1 MSLTNVE
8 KNISNDILPQLESGI
23 NAFPVLAQTR
33 REAFESLQQSGL
45 PGNKHEE
52 YRFTPLT
59 KALEKFDFT
68 SGITHAERSVNI
80 PADFLIPNAENYSL
94 VFVNGIYKPEYSSTP
109 DVKGL
114 TVRLLEEV
122 VKNSPEL
129 ITPYLASFAEASHD
143 PFNAWNI
150 LAWRSGLF
158 ISVDENITLDKPLAI
173 YNLVDAG
180 SEQVVSFMRNL
191 MVVGKGAALSIVHKI
206 NSAGN
211 SLRFINTVTE
221 VIVKE
226 NAAFEHY
233 TIQDDAGEQYQF
245 NRTYIHQSD
254 SSRVNSFTFS
264 LDGKIVRN
272 NLQLSLNGEGC
283 ESHMYGLYL
292 LNGDTLVDNHTV
304 ADHQKP
310 NSFSN
315 ELYKGI
321 IDDRAKGVF
330 NGKIYVRPNAQ
341 KTNAF
346 QSNRNILLSDSAKI
360 NTKPQLE
367 IWADDVKCSHGC
379 TSGQLDEEALFYLQ
393 TRGISKSNAQ
403 AMLLYAFAGEVIG
416 HVNIPSIKE
425 YLEKVISQRLHQTI

>member
-1 MSLTNVE
+1 MNLTNVE
-8 KNISNDILPQLESGI
+8 KNISNDILPQLETNIG
-23 NAFPVLAQTR
+23 AFPVLAETR
-33 REAFESLQQSGL
+33 RQVFESLQQSGL
-45 PGNKHEE
+45 PGGKHEE
-52 YRFTPLT
+52 YHFTPLT

-68 SGITHAERSVNI
+68 TGIANAETSISGPS
-80 PADFLIPNAENYSL
+80 DFLVPNTEAYSII
-94 VFVNGIYKPEYSSTP
+94 FVNGIYKPERS
-109 DVKGL
+109 DAVNVKGL
-114 TVRLLEEV
+114 TVRLLEDV
-122 VKNSPEL
+122 VQHSPEI
-129 ITPYLASFAEASHD
+129 ITPYLSSFSEASHD
-143 PFNAWNI
+143 AFTAWNI
-150 LAWRSGLF
+150 LAWKSGLF
-158 ISVDENITLDKPLAI
+158 ISVDENITLEKPLAI
-173 YNLVDAG
+173 YNLIDAG
-180 SEQVVSFMRNL
+180 QGQVATFMRNL
-191 MVVGKGAALSIVHKI
+191 VVVGK
-206 NSAGN
+206 NSNLRIIQKVNSTGN
-211 SLRFINTVTE
+211 NARFVNMVTE
-221 VIVKE
+221 AIVKE
-226 NAAFEHY
+226 NAAFDHY
-233 TIQDDAGEQYQF
+233 TIQDDAGEHFQF
-245 NRTYIHQSD
+245 NRTHILQSD
-254 SSRVNSFTFS
+254 ASRVNSFTIS
-264 LDGKIVRN
+264 LNGKIVRN

-403 AMLLYAFAGEVIG
+403 AMLLYAFAGEVINY
-416 HVNIPSIKE
+416 VNIPSIKE
-425 YLEKVISQRLHQTI
+425 YLGQVISKRLHQTI